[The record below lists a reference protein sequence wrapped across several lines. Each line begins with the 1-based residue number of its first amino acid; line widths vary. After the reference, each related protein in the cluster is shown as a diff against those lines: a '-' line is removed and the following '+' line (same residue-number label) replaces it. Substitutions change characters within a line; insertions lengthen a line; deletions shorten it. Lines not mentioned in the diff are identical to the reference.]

1 MKNSLSKKQ
10 QIFFDKLMEKYQI
23 SYEMTQAPGTVIYV
37 AKENQYLGYLVIGDE
52 IKSDSKQAVA
62 QLKKAGVK
70 EIVMLTG
77 DRVAAAEAVAG
88 ELGIKK
94 VFSELLPGD
103 KVDKVEELLAQKGEK
118 EVLIFVGDGIN
129 DAPVLARADVGIAM
143 GGLGQDAAIEAADI
157 VIMTDE
163 PSKIARA
170 MEISKKTLTIVKQN
184 IVFAIGIKVL
194 VLILAAVGIAS
205 MWLAIFADV
214 GVAFLAILNAMRTL
228 KSK

>member
-1 MKNSLSKKQ
+1 
-10 QIFFDKLMEKYQI
+10 
-23 SYEMTQAPGTVIYV
+23 
-37 AKENQYLGYLVIGDE
+37 
-52 IKSDSKQAVA
+52 
-62 QLKKAGVK
+62 
-70 EIVMLTG
+70 MLTG
-77 DRVAAAEAVAG
+77 DRVAAAEAVAE

-103 KVDKVEELLAQKGEK
+103 KVDKVEELLAKKGEK
-118 EVLIFVGDGIN
+118 EALIFVGDGIN